1 MRWEKGKGR
10 EIPAEMTLL
19 ELVQEVQKKGEPL
32 IVAARV
38 DNVLR
43 DLQTSVGDFHTIE
56 LVNTR
61 SEFGRRIYRRSVVFL
76 LIMAVRELYPEAE
89 VVVQFTAHKGLY
101 CAIQSPFDV
110 TESVVR
116 ALEQRM
122 REIVAENRPIVK
134 KRLQREEV
142 VQLFKKS
149 EQIEKANLV
158 MSLETEKASLYY
170 CGEFYDYLFGPMVSA
185 TGVLDKFALDAMPGG
200 VLLRTPEPS
209 APESVPAFKAQPK
222 FGSILMEAER
232 WASVLHCD
240 YVSDLNRYIR
250 RGEVA
255 DIIHVSEALHEKKIA
270 EIADHIASN
279 IKELRLILIAGPS
292 SSGKTSFAQ
301 RLRIQLRVNGIEPVS
316 ISLDDYFRN
325 WEDTPRTKEGAY
337 DFENIGALDVELFND
352 HLVRLLNGEEV
363 ILPHYNF
370 LTGKREAGSEHLS
383 IAPTS
388 PLIVEGIHGLNEALT
403 ASVPRGKK
411 YKIYISALTQLNID
425 AHNRIPTTDARL
437 LRRMVRDYQFRGAY
451 ALKTLR
457 QWPDVR
463 AGEEKNIF
471 PFQEEADAMF
481 NSALIYELAVLKRY
495 AVPLLEMVPRDVPEY
510 TKANRLL
517 DFCRCFSDITEEY
530 DIPNN
535 SLLRE
540 FIGKSILLKSG
551 REAKKKPR
559 FGGAFLL
566 PPGEEVSDGCFFSP
580 SWTYRKRS
588 SVHSAS

>member
-1 MRWEKGKGR
+1 MRWEKGMGR

-19 ELVQEVQKKGEPL
+19 ELAQEVQKKGEPL

-43 DLQTSVGDFHTIE
+43 DLQTPVGDFHTIE
-56 LVNTR
+56 LVDTR

-76 LIMAVRELYPEAE
+76 LIMAVRELYSETE

-209 APESVPAFKAQPK
+209 APEIVPAFKAQPK

-325 WEDTPRTKEGAY
+325 WEDTPRTKDGAY

-370 LTGKREAGSEHLS
+370 LTGKREVGSEHLS

-411 YKIYISALTQLNID
+411 FKIYISALTQLNID

-540 FIGKSILLKSG
+540 FIGKSI
-551 REAKKKPR
+551 
-559 FGGAFLL
+559 
-566 PPGEEVSDGCFFSP
+566 FF
-580 SWTYRKRS
+580 K
-588 SVHSAS
+588 

>member
-19 ELVQEVQKKGEPL
+19 ELAQEVQKEGELL

-43 DLQTSVGDFHTIE
+43 DLQTPVGDFHTIE
-56 LVNTR
+56 LVDTR

-170 CGEFYDYLFGPMVSA
+170 CGEFYDYLFGPMVPA

-209 APESVPAFKAQPK
+209 APEIVPAFKAQPK

-337 DFENIGALDVELFND
+337 DFENISALDVELFND

-370 LTGKREAGSEHLS
+370 LTGKREAGTEHLS

-388 PLIVEGIHGLNEALT
+388 PLIIEGIHGLNEMLT
-403 ASVPRGKK
+403 ASVPRDKK

-517 DFCRCFSDITEEY
+517 DFCRCFSDITKEY

-540 FIGKSILLKSG
+540 FIGKSI
-551 REAKKKPR
+551 
-559 FGGAFLL
+559 
-566 PPGEEVSDGCFFSP
+566 FF
-580 SWTYRKRS
+580 K
-588 SVHSAS
+588 

>member
-1 MRWEKGKGR
+1 MDAFGVLFSRFFLWVIVCLYRMVGGRDMRWEKGKGR

-19 ELVQEVQKKGEPL
+19 ELAQEVQKEGEPL

-43 DLQTSVGDFHTIE
+43 DLQTPVGDFHTIE
-56 LVNTR
+56 LVDTR
-61 SEFGRRIYRRSVVFL
+61 SEFGRRIYRRSALFL
-76 LIMAVRELYPEAE
+76 LIMAVQELYPEAE
-89 VVVQFTAHKGLY
+89 VVVQFAAHRGLY
-101 CAIQSPFDV
+101 CALHSPFDV
-110 TESVVR
+110 TESAVR
-116 ALEQRM
+116 ELEERM
-122 REIVAENRPIVK
+122 HEIVAENRPIVK
-134 KRLQREEV
+134 KRLQREKV

-170 CGEFYDYLFGPMVSA
+170 CGEFYDYLFGPMVPA

-209 APESVPAFKAQPK
+209 TPESVPAFKAQPK

-270 EIADHIASN
+270 EIADHITSN
-279 IKELRLILIAGPS
+279 IRELRLVLIAGPS

-370 LTGKREAGSEHLS
+370 LTGKREAGTEHLS

-388 PLIVEGIHGLNEALT
+388 PLIIEGIHGLNEMLT
-403 ASVPRGKK
+403 ASVPRDKK

-457 QWPDVR
+457 QWPNVR

-540 FIGKSILLKSG
+540 FIGKSI
-551 REAKKKPR
+551 
-559 FGGAFLL
+559 
-566 PPGEEVSDGCFFSP
+566 FF
-580 SWTYRKRS
+580 K
-588 SVHSAS
+588 

>member
-19 ELVQEVQKKGEPL
+19 ELAQEVQKKGEPL

-43 DLQTSVGDFHTIE
+43 DLQTPVGDFHTIE
-56 LVNTR
+56 LVDTR

-76 LIMAVRELYPEAE
+76 LIMAVRELYSETE

-209 APESVPAFKAQPK
+209 APESVPAFKEQPK

-325 WEDTPRTKEGAY
+325 WEDTPRTKDGAY

-370 LTGKREAGSEHLS
+370 LTGKREVGSEHLS

-471 PFQEEADAMF
+471 PFQEEADTMF

-540 FIGKSILLKSG
+540 FIGKSI
-551 REAKKKPR
+551 
-559 FGGAFLL
+559 
-566 PPGEEVSDGCFFSP
+566 FF
-580 SWTYRKRS
+580 K
-588 SVHSAS
+588 

>member
-1 MRWEKGKGR
+1 MRWEKGMGR

-19 ELVQEVQKKGEPL
+19 ELAQEVQKKGEPL

-43 DLQTSVGDFHTIE
+43 DLQTPVGDFHTIE
-56 LVNTR
+56 LVDTR

-76 LIMAVRELYPEAE
+76 LIMAVRELYSETE

-101 CAIQSPFDV
+101 CAIQSPFDM
-110 TESVVR
+110 TESVVLE
-116 ALEQRM
+116 LEQRM

-209 APESVPAFKAQPK
+209 APEIVPAFKEQPK

-325 WEDTPRTKEGAY
+325 WEDTPRTKDGAY

-370 LTGKREAGSEHLS
+370 LTGKREVGSEHLS

-411 YKIYISALTQLNID
+411 FKIYISALTQLNID

-540 FIGKSILLKSG
+540 FIGKSI
-551 REAKKKPR
+551 
-559 FGGAFLL
+559 
-566 PPGEEVSDGCFFSP
+566 FF
-580 SWTYRKRS
+580 K
-588 SVHSAS
+588 

>member
-1 MRWEKGKGR
+1 MRWEKGMGR
-10 EIPAEMTLL
+10 ELPAEMTLL
-19 ELVQEVQKKGEPL
+19 ELAQEVQKKGEPL

-43 DLQTSVGDFHTIE
+43 DLQTPVGDFHTIE
-56 LVNTR
+56 LVDTR

-76 LIMAVRELYPEAE
+76 LIMAVRELYSETE

-209 APESVPAFKAQPK
+209 APEIVPAFKEQPK

-325 WEDTPRTKEGAY
+325 WEDTPRTKDGAY

-370 LTGKREAGSEHLS
+370 LTGKREVGSEHLS

-411 YKIYISALTQLNID
+411 FKIYISALTQLNIE
-425 AHNRIPTTDARL
+425 AHNRMPTTDARL

-540 FIGKSILLKSG
+540 FIGKSI
-551 REAKKKPR
+551 
-559 FGGAFLL
+559 
-566 PPGEEVSDGCFFSP
+566 FF
-580 SWTYRKRS
+580 K
-588 SVHSAS
+588 

>member
-32 IVAARV
+32 IVAVRV

-43 DLQTSVGDFHTIE
+43 DLQTPVGDFHTIE
-56 LVNTR
+56 LVDTR

-76 LIMAVRELYPEAE
+76 LIMAVRELYSETE

-110 TESVVR
+110 TESVVLE
-116 ALEQRM
+116 LEQRM

-209 APESVPAFKAQPK
+209 APEIVPAFKEQPK

-325 WEDTPRTKEGAY
+325 WEDTPRTKDGAY

-370 LTGKREAGSEHLS
+370 LTGKREVGSEHLS

-411 YKIYISALTQLNID
+411 FKIYISALTQLNID

-540 FIGKSILLKSG
+540 FIGKSI
-551 REAKKKPR
+551 
-559 FGGAFLL
+559 
-566 PPGEEVSDGCFFSP
+566 FF
-580 SWTYRKRS
+580 K
-588 SVHSAS
+588 

>member
-1 MRWEKGKGR
+1 MRWEKGMGR

-19 ELVQEVQKKGEPL
+19 ELAQEVQKKGEPL

-43 DLQTSVGDFHTIE
+43 DLQTPVGDFHTIE
-56 LVNTR
+56 LVDTR

-76 LIMAVRELYPEAE
+76 LIMAVRELYSETE

-110 TESVVR
+110 TESVVLE
-116 ALEQRM
+116 LEQRM

-209 APESVPAFKAQPK
+209 APEIVPAFKEQPK

-370 LTGKREAGSEHLS
+370 LTGKREVGSEHLS

-540 FIGKSILLKSG
+540 FIGKSI
-551 REAKKKPR
+551 
-559 FGGAFLL
+559 
-566 PPGEEVSDGCFFSP
+566 FF
-580 SWTYRKRS
+580 K
-588 SVHSAS
+588 

>member
-1 MRWEKGKGR
+1 MRWEKGMGR

-19 ELVQEVQKKGEPL
+19 ELAQEVQKKGEPL

-43 DLQTSVGDFHTIE
+43 DLQTPVGDFHTIE
-56 LVNTR
+56 LVDTR

-76 LIMAVRELYPEAE
+76 LIMAVRELYSATE

-110 TESVVR
+110 TESVVLE
-116 ALEQRM
+116 LEQRM

-158 MSLETEKASLYY
+158 MSLEAEKASLYY

-209 APESVPAFKAQPK
+209 APEIVPAFKEQPK

-325 WEDTPRTKEGAY
+325 WEDTPRTKDGAY

-370 LTGKREAGSEHLS
+370 LTGKREVGSEHLS

-411 YKIYISALTQLNID
+411 FKIYISALTQLNID

-540 FIGKSILLKSG
+540 FIGKSI
-551 REAKKKPR
+551 
-559 FGGAFLL
+559 
-566 PPGEEVSDGCFFSP
+566 FF
-580 SWTYRKRS
+580 K
-588 SVHSAS
+588 

>member
-1 MRWEKGKGR
+1 MRWEKGMGR

-19 ELVQEVQKKGEPL
+19 ELAQAVQKKGEPL

-43 DLQTSVGDFHTIE
+43 DLQTPVGDFHTIE
-56 LVNTR
+56 LVDTR

-110 TESVVR
+110 TESVVLE
-116 ALEQRM
+116 LEQRM

-209 APESVPAFKAQPK
+209 APEIVPAFKEQPK

-325 WEDTPRTKEGAY
+325 WEDTPRTKDGAY

-370 LTGKREAGSEHLS
+370 LTGKREVGSEHLS

-411 YKIYISALTQLNID
+411 FKIYISALTQLNID

-540 FIGKSILLKSG
+540 FIGKSI
-551 REAKKKPR
+551 
-559 FGGAFLL
+559 
-566 PPGEEVSDGCFFSP
+566 FF
-580 SWTYRKRS
+580 K
-588 SVHSAS
+588 

>member
-1 MRWEKGKGR
+1 MRWEKGMGR

-19 ELVQEVQKKGEPL
+19 ELAQEVQKKGEPL

-43 DLQTSVGDFHTIE
+43 DLQTPVGDFHTIE
-56 LVNTR
+56 LVDTR

-76 LIMAVRELYPEAE
+76 LIMAVRELYSETE

-110 TESVVR
+110 TESVVLE
-116 ALEQRM
+116 LEQRM
-122 REIVAENRPIVK
+122 REIVAENHPIVK

-209 APESVPAFKAQPK
+209 APEIVPAFKEQPK

-325 WEDTPRTKEGAY
+325 WEDTPRTKDGAY

-370 LTGKREAGSEHLS
+370 LTGKREVGSEHLS

-411 YKIYISALTQLNID
+411 FKIYISALTQLNID

-540 FIGKSILLKSG
+540 FIGKSI
-551 REAKKKPR
+551 
-559 FGGAFLL
+559 
-566 PPGEEVSDGCFFSP
+566 FF
-580 SWTYRKRS
+580 K
-588 SVHSAS
+588 

>member
-1 MRWEKGKGR
+1 MRWEKGMGR
-10 EIPAEMTLL
+10 ELPAEMTLL
-19 ELVQEVQKKGEPL
+19 ELAQEVQKKGEPL

-43 DLQTSVGDFHTIE
+43 DLQTPVGDFHTIE
-56 LVNTR
+56 LVDTR

-76 LIMAVRELYPEAE
+76 LIMAVRELYSETE

-158 MSLETEKASLYY
+158 MSLEAEKASLYY

-209 APESVPAFKAQPK
+209 APEIVPAFKEQPK

-325 WEDTPRTKEGAY
+325 WEDTPRTKDGAY

-370 LTGKREAGSEHLS
+370 LTGKREVGSEHLS

-411 YKIYISALTQLNID
+411 FKIYISALTQLNID

-540 FIGKSILLKSG
+540 FIGKSI
-551 REAKKKPR
+551 
-559 FGGAFLL
+559 
-566 PPGEEVSDGCFFSP
+566 FF
-580 SWTYRKRS
+580 K
-588 SVHSAS
+588 

>member
-10 EIPAEMTLL
+10 EIPAETMLL
-19 ELVQEVQKKGEPL
+19 DLAQEVQQAGEPL

-43 DLQTSVGDFHTIE
+43 DLQSPVGAFHTIE
-56 LVNTR
+56 LVDTR
-61 SEFGRRIYRRSVVFL
+61 SELGRRIYQRSVVFL
-76 LIMAVRELYPEAE
+76 LILAAHE
-89 VVVQFTAHKGLY
+89 VQPDLSVIVQFTAHGGLY
-101 CAIQSPFDV
+101 CALQTPSGV
-110 TESVVR
+110 TKHMVR
-116 ALEQRM
+116 EIEQRM

-134 KRLQREEV
+134 KRLQRDEV
-142 VQLFKKS
+142 VQLFKQS

-158 MSLETEKASLYY
+158 MSLESEKASIYY
-170 CGEFYDYLFGPMVSA
+170 CGDFYDYLFGPMVSA
-185 TGVLDKFALDAMPGG
+185 TGVLGKFALDALPDG
-200 VLLRTPEPS
+200 VLLRTPNAD
-209 APESVPAFKAQPK
+209 APEVVPALRAQPK
-222 FGSILMEAER
+222 FGGILMEAER
-232 WASVLHCD
+232 WANVLRCD

-250 RGEVA
+250 RGEIA

-270 EIADHIASN
+270 EIADHIAAN
-279 IKELRLILIAGPS
+279 IKKLRLILIAGPS

-325 WEDTPRTKEGAY
+325 WEDTPRLPDGTY
-337 DFENIGALDVELFND
+337 DFENIGALDVALFND
-352 HLVRLLNGEEV
+352 HLVRLLGGEEV
-363 ILPHYNF
+363 ILPRYNF
-370 LTGKREAGSEHLS
+370 LTGKREEGTAHLS
-383 IAPTS
+383 VAPTA

-403 ASVPRGKK
+403 AAVPREKK

-425 AHNRIPTTDARL
+425 AHNRIATTDARL

-457 QWPDVR
+457 QWSDVR

-517 DFCRCFSDITEEY
+517 DFCRCFADITEEY

-540 FIGKSILLKSG
+540 FIGKSI
-551 REAKKKPR
+551 
-559 FGGAFLL
+559 
-566 PPGEEVSDGCFFSP
+566 FF
-580 SWTYRKRS
+580 K
-588 SVHSAS
+588 

>member
-1 MRWEKGKGR
+1 MRWEKGMGR

-19 ELVQEVQKKGEPL
+19 ELAQEVQKKGEPL

-56 LVNTR
+56 LVDTR

-89 VVVQFTAHKGLY
+89 VVVQFTAHRGLY

-122 REIVAENRPIVK
+122 REIVTENRPIVK

-209 APESVPAFKAQPK
+209 APEIVPAFKAQPK

-370 LTGKREAGSEHLS
+370 LTGKREVGSEHLS

-540 FIGKSILLKSG
+540 FIGKSI
-551 REAKKKPR
+551 
-559 FGGAFLL
+559 
-566 PPGEEVSDGCFFSP
+566 FF
-580 SWTYRKRS
+580 K
-588 SVHSAS
+588 

>member
-10 EIPAEMTLL
+10 EIPAETMLL
-19 ELVQEVQKKGEPL
+19 DLAQEVQQAGEPL

-43 DLQTSVGDFHTIE
+43 DLQSPVGAFHTIE
-56 LVNTR
+56 LVDTR
-61 SEFGRRIYRRSVVFL
+61 SELGRRIYQRSVVFL
-76 LIMAVRELYPEAE
+76 LILAAHE
-89 VVVQFTAHKGLY
+89 VQPDLSVIVQFTAHGGLY
-101 CAIQSPFDV
+101 CALQTPSGV
-110 TESVVR
+110 TKHMVR
-116 ALEQRM
+116 EIEQRM

-134 KRLQREEV
+134 KRLQREDV
-142 VQLFKKS
+142 VQLFKQS

-158 MSLETEKASLYY
+158 MSLESEKASLYY
-170 CGEFYDYLFGPMVSA
+170 CGDFYDYLFGPMVSA
-185 TGVLDKFALDAMPGG
+185 TGVLGKFALDAMPDG
-200 VLLRTPEPS
+200 VLLSTPNADEP
-209 APESVPAFKAQPK
+209 EVVPALRAQPK
-222 FGSILMEAER
+222 FGGILMEAER
-232 WASVLHCD
+232 WANVLRCD

-250 RGEVA
+250 RGEIA

-270 EIADHIASN
+270 EIADHIAAN
-279 IKELRLILIAGPS
+279 IKKLRLILIAGPS

-325 WEDTPRTKEGAY
+325 WEDTPRLPDGTY
-337 DFENIGALDVELFND
+337 DFENIGALDVALFND
-352 HLVRLLNGEEV
+352 HLVRLLRGEEV
-363 ILPHYNF
+363 ILPRYNF
-370 LTGKREAGSEHLS
+370 LTGKREEGTAHLS
-383 IAPTS
+383 VAPTA

-403 ASVPRGKK
+403 AAVPREKK

-425 AHNRIPTTDARL
+425 AHNRIATTDARL

-517 DFCRCFSDITEEY
+517 DFCRCFADITEEY

-540 FIGKSILLKSG
+540 FIGKSI
-551 REAKKKPR
+551 
-559 FGGAFLL
+559 
-566 PPGEEVSDGCFFSP
+566 FF
-580 SWTYRKRS
+580 K
-588 SVHSAS
+588 

>member
-19 ELVQEVQKKGEPL
+19 ELAQEVQKKGEPL

-56 LVNTR
+56 LVDTR

-122 REIVAENRPIVK
+122 REIVTENRPIVK

-170 CGEFYDYLFGPMVSA
+170 CGEFYDYLFGPMMSA

-209 APESVPAFKAQPK
+209 APEIVPAFKEQPK

-301 RLRIQLRVNGIEPVS
+301 RLRIQLCVNGIEPVS

-540 FIGKSILLKSG
+540 FIGKSI
-551 REAKKKPR
+551 
-559 FGGAFLL
+559 
-566 PPGEEVSDGCFFSP
+566 FF
-580 SWTYRKRS
+580 K
-588 SVHSAS
+588 

>member
-1 MRWEKGKGR
+1 MRWEKGMGR

-19 ELVQEVQKKGEPL
+19 ELAQEVQKKGEPL

-56 LVNTR
+56 LVDTR

-76 LIMAVRELYPEAE
+76 LIMAVRELYPEAK

-110 TESVVR
+110 TGSVVR

-122 REIVAENRPIVK
+122 REIVTENRPIVK

-209 APESVPAFKAQPK
+209 APEIVPAFKAQPK

-325 WEDTPRTKEGAY
+325 WEDTPRTKDGAY

-540 FIGKSILLKSG
+540 FIGKSI
-551 REAKKKPR
+551 
-559 FGGAFLL
+559 
-566 PPGEEVSDGCFFSP
+566 FF
-580 SWTYRKRS
+580 K
-588 SVHSAS
+588 

>member
-19 ELVQEVQKKGEPL
+19 ELAQEVQKKGEPL

-56 LVNTR
+56 LVDTR

-89 VVVQFTAHKGLY
+89 VVVQFTAHRGLY

-110 TESVVR
+110 TGSVVR
-116 ALEQRM
+116 ALEKRM
-122 REIVAENRPIVK
+122 REIVTENRPIVK

-370 LTGKREAGSEHLS
+370 LTGKREVGSEHLS

-388 PLIVEGIHGLNEALT
+388 PLIAEGIHGLNEALT

-540 FIGKSILLKSG
+540 FIGKSI
-551 REAKKKPR
+551 
-559 FGGAFLL
+559 
-566 PPGEEVSDGCFFSP
+566 FF
-580 SWTYRKRS
+580 K
-588 SVHSAS
+588 

>member
-1 MRWEKGKGR
+1 MRWEKGMGR

-19 ELVQEVQKKGEPL
+19 ELAQAVQKKGEPL

-43 DLQTSVGDFHTIE
+43 DLQTPVGDFHTIE
-56 LVNTR
+56 LVDTR

-116 ALEQRM
+116 ELEQRM
-122 REIVAENRPIVK
+122 REIVAENRLIVK

-158 MSLETEKASLYY
+158 MSLEAERASLYY

-209 APESVPAFKAQPK
+209 APEIVPAFKEQPK

-325 WEDTPRTKEGAY
+325 WEDTPRTKDGAY

-370 LTGKREAGSEHLS
+370 LTGKREVGSEHLS

-411 YKIYISALTQLNID
+411 FKIYISALTQLNID

-517 DFCRCFSDITEEY
+517 DFCRCFFDITEEY

-540 FIGKSILLKSG
+540 FIGKSI
-551 REAKKKPR
+551 
-559 FGGAFLL
+559 
-566 PPGEEVSDGCFFSP
+566 FF
-580 SWTYRKRS
+580 K
-588 SVHSAS
+588 

>member
-1 MRWEKGKGR
+1 MRWEKGMGR

-19 ELVQEVQKKGEPL
+19 ELAQEVQKKGEPL

-43 DLQTSVGDFHTIE
+43 DLQTPVGDFHTIE
-56 LVNTR
+56 LVDTR

-76 LIMAVRELYPEAE
+76 LIMAVRELYSETE

-110 TESVVR
+110 TESVVLE
-116 ALEQRM
+116 LEQRM

-209 APESVPAFKAQPK
+209 APEIVPAFKEQPK

-325 WEDTPRTKEGAY
+325 WEDTPRTKDGAY

-370 LTGKREAGSEHLS
+370 LTGKREVGSEHLS

-411 YKIYISALTQLNID
+411 FKIYISALTQLNID

-457 QWPDVR
+457 QWPNVR

-540 FIGKSILLKSG
+540 FIGKSI
-551 REAKKKPR
+551 
-559 FGGAFLL
+559 
-566 PPGEEVSDGCFFSP
+566 FF
-580 SWTYRKRS
+580 K
-588 SVHSAS
+588 

>member
-10 EIPAEMTLL
+10 EIPAETMLL
-19 ELVQEVQKKGEPL
+19 DLAQEVQQAGEPL

-43 DLQTSVGDFHTIE
+43 DLQSPVGAFHTIE
-56 LVNTR
+56 LVDTR
-61 SEFGRRIYRRSVVFL
+61 SELGRRIYQRSVVFL
-76 LIMAVRELYPEAE
+76 LILAAHE
-89 VVVQFTAHKGLY
+89 VQPDLSVIVQFTAHGGLY
-101 CAIQSPFDV
+101 CALQTPSGV
-110 TESVVR
+110 TKHMVR
-116 ALEQRM
+116 EIEQRM

-142 VQLFKKS
+142 VQLFKQS

-158 MSLETEKASLYY
+158 MSLESEKASIYY
-170 CGEFYDYLFGPMVSA
+170 CGDFYDYLFGPMVSA
-185 TGVLDKFALDAMPGG
+185 TGVLGKFALDAMPDG
-200 VLLRTPEPS
+200 VLLRTPNAD
-209 APESVPAFKAQPK
+209 APEVVPALRAQPK
-222 FGSILMEAER
+222 FGGILMEAER
-232 WASVLHCD
+232 WANVLRCD

-250 RGEVA
+250 RGEIA

-270 EIADHIASN
+270 EIADHIAAN
-279 IKELRLILIAGPS
+279 IKKLRLILIAGPS

-325 WEDTPRTKEGAY
+325 WEDTPRLPDGTY
-337 DFENIGALDVELFND
+337 DFENIGALDVALFND
-352 HLVRLLNGEEV
+352 HLVRLLGGEEV
-363 ILPHYNF
+363 ILPRYNF
-370 LTGKREAGSEHLS
+370 LTGKREEGTAHLS
-383 IAPTS
+383 VAPTA

-403 ASVPRGKK
+403 AAVPREKK

-425 AHNRIPTTDARL
+425 AHNRIATTDARL

-471 PFQEEADAMF
+471 PFQEEVDAMF

-517 DFCRCFSDITEEY
+517 DFCRCFADITEEY

-540 FIGKSILLKSG
+540 FIGKSI
-551 REAKKKPR
+551 
-559 FGGAFLL
+559 
-566 PPGEEVSDGCFFSP
+566 FF
-580 SWTYRKRS
+580 K
-588 SVHSAS
+588 

>member
-19 ELVQEVQKKGEPL
+19 ELAQEVQKKGEPL

-56 LVNTR
+56 LVDTK

-76 LIMAVRELYPEAE
+76 LIMAVRELYPEVE

-110 TESVVR
+110 KESVVR

-209 APESVPAFKAQPK
+209 APEIVPAFKAQPK

-540 FIGKSILLKSG
+540 FIGKSI
-551 REAKKKPR
+551 
-559 FGGAFLL
+559 
-566 PPGEEVSDGCFFSP
+566 FF
-580 SWTYRKRS
+580 K
-588 SVHSAS
+588 

>member
-19 ELVQEVQKKGEPL
+19 ELAQEVQKKGEPL

-56 LVNTR
+56 LVDTK

-76 LIMAVRELYPEAE
+76 LIMAVRELYPEVE

-110 TESVVR
+110 KESVVR

-209 APESVPAFKAQPK
+209 APEIVPAFKAQPK

-301 RLRIQLRVNGIEPVS
+301 RLRIQLRVNGIEPIS

-540 FIGKSILLKSG
+540 FIGKSI
-551 REAKKKPR
+551 
-559 FGGAFLL
+559 
-566 PPGEEVSDGCFFSP
+566 FF
-580 SWTYRKRS
+580 K
-588 SVHSAS
+588 

>member
-10 EIPAEMTLL
+10 EIPAETMLL
-19 ELVQEVQKKGEPL
+19 DLAQEVQQAGEPL

-43 DLQTSVGDFHTIE
+43 DLQSPVGAFHTIE
-56 LVNTR
+56 LVDTR
-61 SEFGRRIYRRSVVFL
+61 SELGRRIYQRSVVFL
-76 LIMAVRELYPEAE
+76 LILAAHE
-89 VVVQFTAHKGLY
+89 VQPDLSVIVQFTAHGGLY
-101 CAIQSPFDV
+101 CALQTPSGV
-110 TESVVR
+110 TKHMVR
-116 ALEQRM
+116 EIEQRM

-142 VQLFKKS
+142 VQLFKQS

-158 MSLETEKASLYY
+158 MSLESEKASIYY
-170 CGEFYDYLFGPMVSA
+170 CGDFYDYLFGPMVSA
-185 TGVLDKFALDAMPGG
+185 TGVLGKFALDAMPDG
-200 VLLRTPEPS
+200 VLLRTPNAD
-209 APESVPAFKAQPK
+209 APEVVPALRAQPK
-222 FGSILMEAER
+222 FGGILMEAER
-232 WASVLHCD
+232 WANVLRCD

-250 RGEVA
+250 RGEIA

-270 EIADHIASN
+270 EIADHIAAN
-279 IKELRLILIAGPS
+279 IKKLRLILIAGPS

-325 WEDTPRTKEGAY
+325 WEDTPRLPDGTY
-337 DFENIGALDVELFND
+337 DFENIGALDVALFND
-352 HLVRLLNGEEV
+352 HLVRLLGGEEV
-363 ILPHYNF
+363 ILPRYNF
-370 LTGKREAGSEHLS
+370 LTGKREEGTAHLS
-383 IAPTS
+383 VAPTA

-403 ASVPRGKK
+403 AAVPREKK

-425 AHNRIPTTDARL
+425 AHNRIATTDARL

-517 DFCRCFSDITEEY
+517 DFCRCFADITEED

-540 FIGKSILLKSG
+540 FIGKSI
-551 REAKKKPR
+551 
-559 FGGAFLL
+559 
-566 PPGEEVSDGCFFSP
+566 FF
-580 SWTYRKRS
+580 K
-588 SVHSAS
+588 

>member
-1 MRWEKGKGR
+1 MRWEKGMGR
-10 EIPAEMTLL
+10 ELPAEMTLL
-19 ELVQEVQKKGEPL
+19 ELAQEVQKKGEPL

-43 DLQTSVGDFHTIE
+43 DLQTPVGDFHTIE
-56 LVNTR
+56 LVDTR

-76 LIMAVRELYPEAE
+76 LIMAVRELYSETE

-110 TESVVR
+110 TESVVLE
-116 ALEQRM
+116 LEQRM

-158 MSLETEKASLYY
+158 MSLEAEKASLYY

-209 APESVPAFKAQPK
+209 APESVPAFKEQPK

-325 WEDTPRTKEGAY
+325 WEDTPRTKDGAY

-370 LTGKREAGSEHLS
+370 LTGKREVGSEHLS

-411 YKIYISALTQLNID
+411 FKIYISALTQLNID

-540 FIGKSILLKSG
+540 FIGKSI
-551 REAKKKPR
+551 
-559 FGGAFLL
+559 
-566 PPGEEVSDGCFFSP
+566 FF
-580 SWTYRKRS
+580 K
-588 SVHSAS
+588 

>member
-19 ELVQEVQKKGEPL
+19 ELAQEVQKKGEPL

-56 LVNTR
+56 LVDTR

-209 APESVPAFKAQPK
+209 APEIVPAFKEQPK

-325 WEDTPRTKEGAY
+325 WEDTPRTKDGAY

-370 LTGKREAGSEHLS
+370 LTGKREVGSEHLS

-411 YKIYISALTQLNID
+411 FKIYISALTQLNID

-540 FIGKSILLKSG
+540 FIGKSI
-551 REAKKKPR
+551 
-559 FGGAFLL
+559 
-566 PPGEEVSDGCFFSP
+566 FF
-580 SWTYRKRS
+580 K
-588 SVHSAS
+588 

>member
-1 MRWEKGKGR
+1 MRWEKGMGR

-19 ELVQEVQKKGEPL
+19 ELAQAVQKKGEPL

-43 DLQTSVGDFHTIE
+43 DLQTPVGDFHTIE
-56 LVNTR
+56 LVDTR

-116 ALEQRM
+116 ELEQRM
-122 REIVAENRPIVK
+122 REIVAENRLIVK

-185 TGVLDKFALDAMPGG
+185 TGVLDKFALDAMPDG

-209 APESVPAFKAQPK
+209 APEIVPAFKEQPK

-325 WEDTPRTKEGAY
+325 WEDTPRTKDGAY

-370 LTGKREAGSEHLS
+370 LTGKREVGSEHLS

-411 YKIYISALTQLNID
+411 FKIYISALTQLNID

-540 FIGKSILLKSG
+540 FIGKSI
-551 REAKKKPR
+551 
-559 FGGAFLL
+559 
-566 PPGEEVSDGCFFSP
+566 FF
-580 SWTYRKRS
+580 K
-588 SVHSAS
+588 

>member
-10 EIPAEMTLL
+10 EIPAETMLL
-19 ELVQEVQKKGEPL
+19 ELVQEVQQEEDPL

-43 DLQTSVGDFHTIE
+43 DLQSPVGDFHVIE
-56 LVNTR
+56 CVDTQ
-61 SEFGRRIYRRSVVFL
+61 SEFGQRIYQRSVVFL
-76 LIMAVRELYPEAE
+76 LIMAVQELYPTAE
-89 VVVQFTAHKGLY
+89 VVVQFAAHKGLY
-101 CAIQSPFDV
+101 CAIQSHLGM
-110 TESVVR
+110 TESMVR
-116 ALEQRM
+116 EIDRRM
-122 REIVAENRPIVK
+122 RDIVVEDRPIVK
-134 KRLQREEV
+134 KRLQRDEV

-158 MSLETEKASLYY
+158 MSLEAETASIYY
-170 CGEFYDYLFGPMVSA
+170 CGEFYDYLFGPMVST
-185 TGVLDKFALDAMPGG
+185 TGVLNKFALDAMPGG
-200 VLLRTPEPS
+200 VLLRTPEAS
-209 APESVPAFKAQPK
+209 DPEIVPAFRAQPK

-232 WASVLHCD
+232 WANILRCD
-240 YVSDLNRYIR
+240 YVPDLNRYIR
-250 RGEVA
+250 RGGIA

-270 EIADHIASN
+270 EIADYIGSN
-279 IKELRLILIAGPS
+279 IEKLRLILIAGPS

-325 WEDTPRTKEGAY
+325 WEDTPRTTEGAY

-370 LTGKREAGSEHLS
+370 VTGKREEGTEHLS
-383 IAPTS
+383 VAPTA

-403 ASVPRGKK
+403 AAVPRSKK

-471 PFQEEADAMF
+471 PFQEDADAMF

-540 FIGKSILLKSG
+540 FIGKSI
-551 REAKKKPR
+551 
-559 FGGAFLL
+559 
-566 PPGEEVSDGCFFSP
+566 FF
-580 SWTYRKRS
+580 K
-588 SVHSAS
+588 

>member
-19 ELVQEVQKKGEPL
+19 ELAQEVQKKGEPL

-56 LVNTR
+56 LVDTR

-76 LIMAVRELYPEAE
+76 LIMAVRELYPEAK

-101 CAIQSPFDV
+101 CAIQLPFDV

-122 REIVAENRPIVK
+122 REIVAENRPIIK

-209 APESVPAFKAQPK
+209 APEIVPAFKAQPK

-325 WEDTPRTKEGAY
+325 WEDTPRTKDGAY

-370 LTGKREAGSEHLS
+370 LTGKREVGSEHLS

-411 YKIYISALTQLNID
+411 FKIYISALTQLNID

-495 AVPLLEMVPRDVPEY
+495 AVPLLEMVPCDVPEY

-540 FIGKSILLKSG
+540 FIGKSI
-551 REAKKKPR
+551 
-559 FGGAFLL
+559 
-566 PPGEEVSDGCFFSP
+566 FF
-580 SWTYRKRS
+580 K
-588 SVHSAS
+588 

>member
-1 MRWEKGKGR
+1 
-10 EIPAEMTLL
+10 
-19 ELVQEVQKKGEPL
+19 
-32 IVAARV
+32 
-38 DNVLR
+38 
-43 DLQTSVGDFHTIE
+43 
-56 LVNTR
+56 
-61 SEFGRRIYRRSVVFL
+61 
-76 LIMAVRELYPEAE
+76 MAVRELYSETE

-110 TESVVR
+110 TESVVLE
-116 ALEQRM
+116 LEQRM

-170 CGEFYDYLFGPMVSA
+170 CVEFYDYLFGPMVSA

-209 APESVPAFKAQPK
+209 APEIVPAFKEQPK

-316 ISLDDYFRN
+316 ISLDDYFCN
-325 WEDTPRTKEGAY
+325 WEDTPRTKDGAY

-370 LTGKREAGSEHLS
+370 LTGKREVGSEHLS

-411 YKIYISALTQLNID
+411 FKIYISALTQLNID

-517 DFCRCFSDITEEY
+517 DFCRCFFDITEEY

-540 FIGKSILLKSG
+540 FIGKSI
-551 REAKKKPR
+551 
-559 FGGAFLL
+559 
-566 PPGEEVSDGCFFSP
+566 FF
-580 SWTYRKRS
+580 K
-588 SVHSAS
+588 

>member
-43 DLQTSVGDFHTIE
+43 DLQTSVGAFHTIE
-56 LVNTR
+56 LVDTR

-122 REIVAENRPIVK
+122 REIVTENRPIVK

-209 APESVPAFKAQPK
+209 APESVPAFKEQPK

-370 LTGKREAGSEHLS
+370 LTGKRETGSEHLS

-540 FIGKSILLKSG
+540 FIGKSI
-551 REAKKKPR
+551 
-559 FGGAFLL
+559 
-566 PPGEEVSDGCFFSP
+566 FF
-580 SWTYRKRS
+580 K
-588 SVHSAS
+588 

>member
-1 MRWEKGKGR
+1 MRWEKGMGR

-19 ELVQEVQKKGEPL
+19 ELAQEVQKKGEPL

-56 LVNTR
+56 LVDTR

-76 LIMAVRELYPEAE
+76 LIMAVRELYSETE

-110 TESVVR
+110 TERVVLE
-116 ALEQRM
+116 LEQRM

-209 APESVPAFKAQPK
+209 APEIVPAFKEQPK

-370 LTGKREAGSEHLS
+370 LTGKREVGSEHLS

-411 YKIYISALTQLNID
+411 FKIYISALTQLNID

-540 FIGKSILLKSG
+540 FIGKSI
-551 REAKKKPR
+551 
-559 FGGAFLL
+559 
-566 PPGEEVSDGCFFSP
+566 FF
-580 SWTYRKRS
+580 K
-588 SVHSAS
+588 

>member
-1 MRWEKGKGR
+1 MRWEKGMGR

-19 ELVQEVQKKGEPL
+19 ELAQEVQKKGEPL

-43 DLQTSVGDFHTIE
+43 DLQTPVGDFHTIE
-56 LVNTR
+56 LVDTR

-76 LIMAVRELYPEAE
+76 LIMAVRELYSETE

-110 TESVVR
+110 TESVVLE
-116 ALEQRM
+116 LEQRM

-185 TGVLDKFALDAMPGG
+185 TGVLHKFALDAMPGG

-209 APESVPAFKAQPK
+209 APEIVPAFKEQPK

-325 WEDTPRTKEGAY
+325 WEDTPRTKDGAY

-370 LTGKREAGSEHLS
+370 LTGKREVGSEHLS

-411 YKIYISALTQLNID
+411 FKIYISALTQLNID

-540 FIGKSILLKSG
+540 FIGKSI
-551 REAKKKPR
+551 
-559 FGGAFLL
+559 
-566 PPGEEVSDGCFFSP
+566 FF
-580 SWTYRKRS
+580 K
-588 SVHSAS
+588 

>member
-10 EIPAEMTLL
+10 EIPAETMLL
-19 ELVQEVQKKGEPL
+19 ELVQEVQQEGDPL

-43 DLQTSVGDFHTIE
+43 DLQSPVGDFHVIE
-56 LVNTR
+56 CVDTQ
-61 SEFGRRIYRRSVVFL
+61 SEFGQRIYQRSVVFL
-76 LIMAVRELYPEAE
+76 LIMAVRELYPAAE
-89 VVVQFTAHKGLY
+89 VVVQFAAHKGLY
-101 CAIQSPFDV
+101 CAIQSHPGM
-110 TESVVR
+110 TENMVR
-116 ALEQRM
+116 EIEQRM
-122 REIVAENRPIVK
+122 REIVVKNLPIVK
-134 KRLQREEV
+134 KRLQRDEV

-158 MSLETEKASLYY
+158 MSLEAETASIYY
-170 CGEFYDYLFGPMVSA
+170 CGEFYDYLFGPMVST
-185 TGVLDKFALDAMPGG
+185 TGVLNKFALDAMPGG
-200 VLLRTPEPS
+200 VLLRTPEAS
-209 APESVPAFKAQPK
+209 DPEVVPAFRAQPK

-232 WASVLHCD
+232 WANILRCD
-240 YVSDLNRYIR
+240 YVPDLNRYIR
-250 RGEVA
+250 RGGIA

-270 EIADHIASN
+270 EIADYIGSN
-279 IKELRLILIAGPS
+279 IEKLRLILIAGPS

-325 WEDTPRTKEGAY
+325 WEDTPRTTEGAY

-370 LTGKREAGSEHLS
+370 VTGKREEGTEHLS
-383 IAPTS
+383 VAPTA

-403 ASVPRGKK
+403 AAVPRSKK

-471 PFQEEADAMF
+471 PFQEDADAMF

-540 FIGKSILLKSG
+540 FIGKSI
-551 REAKKKPR
+551 
-559 FGGAFLL
+559 
-566 PPGEEVSDGCFFSP
+566 FF
-580 SWTYRKRS
+580 K
-588 SVHSAS
+588 

>member
-1 MRWEKGKGR
+1 MNAFGVLFSRFFLWVIVCLYRMVGGRDMRWEKGKGR

-19 ELVQEVQKKGEPL
+19 ELAQEVQKEGELL

-43 DLQTSVGDFHTIE
+43 DLQTPVGDFHTIE
-56 LVNTR
+56 LVDMR
-61 SEFGRRIYRRSVVFL
+61 SEFGRRIYRRSVLFL
-76 LIMAVRELYPEAE
+76 LIMAVQELYPEAE
-89 VVVQFTAHKGLY
+89 VVVQFAAHRGLY
-101 CAIQSPFDV
+101 CALHSPFDV
-110 TESVVR
+110 TESAVR
-116 ALEQRM
+116 ELEERM
-122 REIVAENRPIVK
+122 REIVAENRPIIK
-134 KRLQREEV
+134 KRLQREKV

-170 CGEFYDYLFGPMVSA
+170 CGEFYDYLFGPMVPA

-209 APESVPAFKAQPK
+209 APEIVPAFKAQPK

-279 IKELRLILIAGPS
+279 IRELRLVLIAGPS

-370 LTGKREAGSEHLS
+370 LTGKREAGTEHLS

-388 PLIVEGIHGLNEALT
+388 PLIVEGIHGLNEMLT
-403 ASVPRGKK
+403 ASVPRDKK

-457 QWPDVR
+457 QWPNVR

-481 NSALIYELAVLKRY
+481 NSALIYELAVLKHY

-540 FIGKSILLKSG
+540 FIGKSI
-551 REAKKKPR
+551 
-559 FGGAFLL
+559 
-566 PPGEEVSDGCFFSP
+566 FF
-580 SWTYRKRS
+580 K
-588 SVHSAS
+588 